1 MKIEVLDTTLRD
13 GEQTPGISLNAIK
26 KLRIATKLDEI
37 GVNSIEAGSAITS
50 EGEREAIKLITSQGL
65 NAEIVSFSRT
75 LLKDVDYCLEC
86 DVDAVNVVVPTSD
99 LHLQYKLK
107 KSQDEMLEDAVKVV
121 EYAKDHGLLVEL
133 AAEDST
139 RTEIEYLRKIFKA
152 TIDAGAD
159 RICPC
164 DTLGM
169 LTPLKSFNFYRKFT
183 DLGVPV
189 SAHCHNDFGLA
200 VANTLSAIDG
210 GATRF
215 HGTINGLGERAGNA
229 AIEEVVVSLNT
240 LYKYSEDDDESK
252 YTTDIKI
259 NQLYSTSKL
268 VSRLSN
274 AYLAPNKPIV
284 GENAFA
290 HESGIHADG
299 VIKNSATYE
308 PIMPELVGHRRKF
321 VVGKHVGTKGLDNRL
336 KELGIEVNNDQL
348 NEIFEKVK
356 DLGDKGKTV
365 TDTDLEAIAE
375 HVLNIEQENKIKLDE
390 LTIVSGN
397 KIRPTASI
405 KMNVEDKEL
414 IEADVGIG
422 PVDAAINAV
431 NKGIKNFADIK
442 LEEYHVDAVTGG
454 TDALIEVI
462 VKLSSGDKII
472 SARATEPDII
482 NASVE
487 AYIDGVNRLL
497 ENNHFSLDK
506 RQSKKGKK

>member
-99 LHLQYKLK
+99 LHLKYKLK

-121 EYAKDHGLLVEL
+121 EYAKDHGLSVEL

-139 RTEIEYLRKIFKA
+139 RTDIEYLRKIFKA

-189 SAHCHNDFGLA
+189 SAHCGLA

-240 LYKYSEDDDESK
+240 LYKYSEDDEESK

-274 AYLAPNKPIV
+274 AYLAPNKP
-284 GENAFA
+284 
-290 HESGIHADG
+290 
-299 VIKNSATYE
+299 
-308 PIMPELVGHRRKF
+308 MPELVGHRRKF
-321 VVGKHVGTKGLDNRL
+321 IVGKHVGTKGLDNRL
-336 KELGIEVNNDQL
+336 KELGIEVNSAQL
-348 NEIFEKVK
+348 NEIFLKVK

-375 HVLNIEQENKIKLDE
+375 HVLNIEQEKKINLDE

-405 KMNVEDKEL
+405 KMNIEDKEV

-462 VKLSSGDKII
+462 VKLSKALI
-472 SARATEPDII
+472 R
-482 NASVE
+482 
-487 AYIDGVNRLL
+487 R
-497 ENNHFSLDK
+497 
-506 RQSKKGKK
+506 

>member
-99 LHLQYKLK
+99 LHLKYKLK

-121 EYAKDHGLLVEL
+121 EYAKDHGLSVEL
-133 AAEDST
+133 AAEDAEDST
-139 RTEIEYLRKIFKA
+139 RTDIEYLRKIFKA

-240 LYKYSEDDDESK
+240 LYKYSEDDEESK

-299 VIKNSATYE
+299 VIKNSYRWKACWNQRIGQQIE
-308 PIMPELVGHRRKF
+308 
-321 VVGKHVGTKGLDNRL
+321 
-336 KELGIEVNNDQL
+336 GIR
-348 NEIFEKVK
+348 
-356 DLGDKGKTV
+356 
-365 TDTDLEAIAE
+365 
-375 HVLNIEQENKIKLDE
+375 H
-390 LTIVSGN
+390 
-397 KIRPTASI
+397 
-405 KMNVEDKEL
+405 
-414 IEADVGIG
+414 
-422 PVDAAINAV
+422 
-431 NKGIKNFADIK
+431 
-442 LEEYHVDAVTGG
+442 
-454 TDALIEVI
+454 
-462 VKLSSGDKII
+462 
-472 SARATEPDII
+472 
-482 NASVE
+482 
-487 AYIDGVNRLL
+487 
-497 ENNHFSLDK
+497 
-506 RQSKKGKK
+506 

>member
-13 GEQTPGISLNAIK
+13 GEQTPGISLNSTK

-50 EGEREAIKLITSQGL
+50 DGEREAIKEITSQGL

-75 LLKDVDYCLEC
+75 LIKDVDYCLEC
-86 DVDAVNVVVPTSD
+86 DVDAVNIVVPTSD
-99 LHLQYKLK
+99 LHLKYKLK
-107 KSQDEMLEDAVKVV
+107 KSQDEMLNDAVKVT
-121 EYAKDHGLLVEL
+121 EYAKDHGLVVEL

-139 RTEIEYLRKIFKA
+139 RTDIEYLRRIFKA

-164 DTLGM
+164 DTLGI
-169 LTPLKSFNFYRKFT
+169 LTPLKSFNFFKSLT
-183 DLGVPV
+183 DLGVPI

-210 GATRF
+210 GARRF
-215 HGTINGLGERAGNA
+215 HGTINGIGERAGNA
-229 AIEEVVVSLNT
+229 ALEEVVVSLDT
-240 LYKYSEDDDESK
+240 LYKDENNNKK
-252 YTTDIKI
+252 YITDIQI
-259 NQLYSTSKL
+259 DQLYKTSKL

-308 PIMPELVGHRRKF
+308 PITPELVGHRRRF
-321 VVGKHVGTKGLDNRL
+321 VIGKHVGTKGLDNRL
-336 KELGIEVNNDQL
+336 KELGITVEKENL
-348 NEIFEKVK
+348 NEIFHKVK

-375 HVLNIEQENKIKLDE
+375 HVLNIEQEKKIKLDE
-390 LTIVSGN
+390 VTIVSGN

-405 KMNVEDKEL
+405 KMDIEDKEI

-431 NKGIKNFADIK
+431 NKGIKNYANVK

-462 VKLSSGDKII
+462 IKLSSDDKII

-497 ENNHFSLDK
+497 ERK
-506 RQSKKGKK
+506 

>member
-13 GEQTPGISLNAIK
+13 GEQTPGISLNSTK

-50 EGEREAIKLITSQGL
+50 DGEREAIKEITSQGL

-75 LLKDVDYCLEC
+75 LIKDVDYCLEC
-86 DVDAVNVVVPTSD
+86 DVDAVNIVVPTSD
-99 LHLQYKLK
+99 LHLKYKLK
-107 KSQDEMLEDAVKVV
+107 KTQDEMLNDAVKVT
-121 EYAKDHGLLVEL
+121 EYAKDHGLVVEL

-139 RTEIEYLRKIFKA
+139 RTDIEYLRRIFKA

-164 DTLGM
+164 DTLGI
-169 LTPLKSFNFYRKFT
+169 LTPLKSFNFFKSLT
-183 DLGVPV
+183 DLGVPI

-210 GATRF
+210 GARRF
-215 HGTINGLGERAGNA
+215 HGTINGIGERAGNA
-229 AIEEVVVSLNT
+229 ALEEVVVSLDT
-240 LYKYSEDDDESK
+240 LYKDENNNKK
-252 YTTDIKI
+252 YTTDIQI
-259 NQLYSTSKL
+259 DQLYKTSKL

-308 PIMPELVGHRRKF
+308 PITPELVGHRRRF
-321 VVGKHVGTKGLDNRL
+321 VIGKHVGTKGLDNRL
-336 KELGIEVNNDQL
+336 KELGITVEKENL
-348 NEIFEKVK
+348 NEIFHKVK

-375 HVLNIEQENKIKLDE
+375 HVLNIEQEKKIKLDE
-390 LTIVSGN
+390 VTIVSGN

-405 KMNVEDKEL
+405 KMDIEDKEI

-431 NKGIKNFADIK
+431 NKGIKNYANVK

-462 VKLSSGDKII
+462 IKLSSEDKII

-497 ENNHFSLDK
+497 E
-506 RQSKKGKK
+506 KK

>member
-1 MKIEVLDTTLRD
+1 
-13 GEQTPGISLNAIK
+13 
-26 KLRIATKLDEI
+26 
-37 GVNSIEAGSAITS
+37 
-50 EGEREAIKLITSQGL
+50 
-65 NAEIVSFSRT
+65 
-75 LLKDVDYCLEC
+75 
-86 DVDAVNVVVPTSD
+86 
-99 LHLQYKLK
+99 
-107 KSQDEMLEDAVKVV
+107 
-121 EYAKDHGLLVEL
+121 
-133 AAEDST
+133 
-139 RTEIEYLRKIFKA
+139 
-152 TIDAGAD
+152 
-159 RICPC
+159 
-164 DTLGM
+164 M

-210 GATRF
+210 GASRF

-252 YTTDIKI
+252 YTTDIQI

-321 VVGKHVGTKGLDNRL
+321 IVGKHVGTKGLDNRL

-348 NEIFEKVK
+348 NEIFDKVK

-506 RQSKKGKK
+506 RQNKKGKK

>member
-13 GEQTPGISLNAIK
+13 GEQTPGISLNAVK

-50 EGEREAIKLITSQGL
+50 EGERKAIKLITSQGL

-75 LLKDVDYCLEC
+75 LIKDVDYCLEC
-86 DVDAVNVVVPTSD
+86 DVDAVNIVVPTSD

-107 KSQDEMLEDAVKVV
+107 KSQSEMLEDAVKVV
-121 EYAKDHGLLVEL
+121 EYAKDHGLQVEL

-139 RTEIEYLRKIFKA
+139 RTDVEYLRKIFKA

-164 DTLGM
+164 DTLGV
-169 LTPLKSFNFYRKFT
+169 LTPLKSFYFHKKFT
-183 DLGVPV
+183 DLGVPL

-210 GATRF
+210 GASRF

-229 AIEEVVVSLNT
+229 AIEEVVVSLST
-240 LYKYSEDDDESK
+240 LYKINEDEDESK

-299 VIKNSATYE
+299 VLKNSATYE

-321 VVGKHVGTKGLDNRL
+321 II
-336 KELGIEVNNDQL
+336 GINKDQL
-348 NEIFEKVK
+348 NEIFNKVK

-375 HVLNIEQENKIKLDE
+375 HVLNIEQEKKINLDE

-405 KMNVEDKEL
+405 KMNIEDKEV

-431 NKGIKNFADIK
+431 NKGIKSFADIK

-497 ENNHFSLDK
+497 EDNHLSLNKKQNKK
-506 RQSKKGKK
+506 R

>member
-13 GEQTPGISLNAIK
+13 GEQTPGISLNSIK

-50 EGEREAIKLITSQGL
+50 DGEREAIKEITSQGL

-75 LLKDVDYCLEC
+75 LIKDVDYCLEC
-86 DVDAVNVVVPTSD
+86 DVDAVNIVVPTSD
-99 LHLQYKLK
+99 LHLKYKLK
-107 KSQDEMLEDAVKVV
+107 KTQDEMLNDAVKVT
-121 EYAKDHGLLVEL
+121 EYAKDHGLVVEL

-139 RTEIEYLRKIFKA
+139 RTDIEYLRRIFKA

-164 DTLGM
+164 DTLGI
-169 LTPLKSFNFYRKFT
+169 LTPLKSFNFFKSLT
-183 DLGVPV
+183 DLGVPI

-210 GATRF
+210 GARRF
-215 HGTINGLGERAGNA
+215 HGTINGIGERAGNA
-229 AIEEVVVSLNT
+229 ALEEVVVSLDT
-240 LYKYSEDDDESK
+240 LYKDENNNKK
-252 YTTDIKI
+252 YTTDIQI
-259 NQLYSTSKL
+259 DQLYKTSKL

-308 PIMPELVGHRRKF
+308 PITPELVGHRRRF
-321 VVGKHVGTKGLDNRL
+321 VIGKHVGTKGLDNRL
-336 KELGIEVNNDQL
+336 KELGITVEKENL
-348 NEIFEKVK
+348 NEIFHKVK

-375 HVLNIEQENKIKLDE
+375 HVLNIEQEKKIKLDE
-390 LTIVSGN
+390 VTIVSGN

-405 KMNVEDKEL
+405 KMDIEDKEI

-431 NKGIKNFADIK
+431 NKGIKNYANVK

-462 VKLSSGDKII
+462 IKLSSDDKII

-497 ENNHFSLDK
+497 ERK
-506 RQSKKGKK
+506 

>member
-13 GEQTPGISLNAIK
+13 GEQTPGISLNTIK

-50 EGEREAIKLITSQGL
+50 EGEREAIKAITSQGL

-75 LLKDVDYCLEC
+75 LIKDVDYCLEC
-86 DVDAVNVVVPTSD
+86 DVDAVNIVVPTSD

-107 KSQDEMLEDAVKVV
+107 KTQDEMLEDAVKVT
-121 EYAKDHGLLVEL
+121 EYAKDHGVKVEL

-139 RTEIEYLRKIFKA
+139 RTDIQYLRKIFKA

-164 DTLGM
+164 DTLGI
-169 LTPLKSFNFYRKFT
+169 LTPLKSFNFYKQFT

-210 GATRF
+210 GASRF
-215 HGTINGLGERAGNA
+215 HATINGLGERAGNA
-229 AIEEVVVSLNT
+229 ALEEVVVSLYT
-240 LYKYSEDDDESK
+240 LYKDESNERK
-252 YTTDIKI
+252 YETDIKI
-259 NQLYSTSKL
+259 DQIYSTSKL

-321 VVGKHVGTKGLDNRL
+321 VIGKHVGTKGLNNRL
-336 KELGIEVNNDQL
+336 EELGLEVNKKQL
-348 NEIFEKVK
+348 NDIFYKVK

-375 HVLNIEQENKIKLDE
+375 HVLNIEQEKKINLDE

-405 KMNVEDKEL
+405 KLNIENEEV

-431 NKGIKNFADIK
+431 NKGIKSFADIQ

-462 VKLSSGDKII
+462 IKLSSGDKII

-497 ENNHFSLDK
+497 ENK
-506 RQSKKGKK
+506 

>member
-1 MKIEVLDTTLRD
+1 MD
-13 GEQTPGISLNAIK
+13 
-26 KLRIATKLDEI
+26 
-37 GVNSIEAGSAITS
+37 
-50 EGEREAIKLITSQGL
+50 
-65 NAEIVSFSRT
+65 
-75 LLKDVDYCLEC
+75 
-86 DVDAVNVVVPTSD
+86 
-99 LHLQYKLK
+99 
-107 KSQDEMLEDAVKVV
+107 
-121 EYAKDHGLLVEL
+121 
-133 AAEDST
+133 
-139 RTEIEYLRKIFKA
+139 
-152 TIDAGAD
+152 
-159 RICPC
+159 
-164 DTLGM
+164 
-169 LTPLKSFNFYRKFT
+169 
-183 DLGVPV
+183 
-189 SAHCHNDFGLA
+189 
-200 VANTLSAIDG
+200 
-210 GATRF
+210 
-215 HGTINGLGERAGNA
+215 
-229 AIEEVVVSLNT
+229 T
-240 LYKYSEDDDESK
+240 LYKYSEDDNESRYK
-252 YTTDIKI
+252 TDIKI

-321 VVGKHVGTKGLDNRL
+321 IVGKHVGTKGLDNRL
-336 KELGIEVNNDQL
+336 KELGLEVNDAQL
-348 NEIFEKVK
+348 NEIFIKVK

-375 HVLNIEQENKIKLDE
+375 HVLNIEQEKKINLDE

-405 KMNVEDKEL
+405 KLNIEDKEV

-506 RQSKKGKK
+506 KQIRKNKK

>member
-13 GEQTPGISLNAIK
+13 GEQTPGISLNSIK

-50 EGEREAIKLITSQGL
+50 DGEREAIKEITSQGL

-75 LLKDVDYCLEC
+75 LIKDVDYCLEC
-86 DVDAVNVVVPTSD
+86 DVDAVNIVVPTSD
-99 LHLQYKLK
+99 LHLKYKLK
-107 KSQDEMLEDAVKVV
+107 KTQDEMLNDAVKVT
-121 EYAKDHGLLVEL
+121 EYAKDHGLVVEL

-139 RTEIEYLRKIFKA
+139 RTDIEYLRRIFKA

-164 DTLGM
+164 DTLGI
-169 LTPLKSFNFYRKFT
+169 LTPLKSFNFFKSLT
-183 DLGVPV
+183 DLGVPI

-210 GATRF
+210 GARRF
-215 HGTINGLGERAGNA
+215 HGTINGIGERAGNA
-229 AIEEVVVSLNT
+229 ALEEVVVSLDT
-240 LYKYSEDDDESK
+240 LYKDENNNKK
-252 YTTDIKI
+252 YITDIQI
-259 NQLYSTSKL
+259 DQLYKTSKL

-308 PIMPELVGHRRKF
+308 PITPELVGHRRRF
-321 VVGKHVGTKGLDNRL
+321 VIGKHVGTKGLDNRL
-336 KELGIEVNNDQL
+336 KELGITVEKENL
-348 NEIFEKVK
+348 NEIFHKVK

-375 HVLNIEQENKIKLDE
+375 HVLNIEQEKKIKLDE
-390 LTIVSGN
+390 VTIVSGN

-405 KMNVEDKEL
+405 KMDIEDKEI

-431 NKGIKNFADIK
+431 NKGIKNYANVK

-462 VKLSSGDKII
+462 IKLSSDDKII

-497 ENNHFSLDK
+497 ERK
-506 RQSKKGKK
+506 

>member
-1 MKIEVLDTTLRD
+1 ME
-13 GEQTPGISLNAIK
+13 EQA
-26 KLRIATKLDEI
+26 
-37 GVNSIEAGSAITS
+37 
-50 EGEREAIKLITSQGL
+50 
-65 NAEIVSFSRT
+65 
-75 LLKDVDYCLEC
+75 
-86 DVDAVNVVVPTSD
+86 
-99 LHLQYKLK
+99 
-107 KSQDEMLEDAVKVV
+107 
-121 EYAKDHGLLVEL
+121 
-133 AAEDST
+133 
-139 RTEIEYLRKIFKA
+139 
-152 TIDAGAD
+152 
-159 RICPC
+159 
-164 DTLGM
+164 
-169 LTPLKSFNFYRKFT
+169 
-183 DLGVPV
+183 
-189 SAHCHNDFGLA
+189 
-200 VANTLSAIDG
+200 
-210 GATRF
+210 
-215 HGTINGLGERAGNA
+215 GLGERAGNA
-229 AIEEVVVSLNT
+229 ALEEVVVSLNT
-240 LYKYSEDDDESK
+240 LYKYSEDDEESR

-259 NQLYSTSKL
+259 NQLYNTSKL

-308 PIMPELVGHRRKF
+308 PILPELVGHRRKF
-321 VVGKHVGTKGLDNRL
+321 IIGKHVGTKGLDERL
-336 KELGIEVNNDQL
+336 KELGLEVNKEQL
-348 NEIFEKVK
+348 NEIFLKVK

-375 HVLNIEQENKIKLDE
+375 HVLNIEQEKKINLDE

-405 KMNVEDKEL
+405 KMDIEEKEV

-431 NKGIKNFADIK
+431 NKGIKNFTDIK

-497 ENNHFSLDK
+497 EDNHFSLDNKQGK
-506 RQSKKGKK
+506 RSKK

>member
-13 GEQTPGISLNAIK
+13 GEQTPGISLNANK
-26 KLRIATKLDEI
+26 KLRIASKLDEI
-37 GVNSIEAGSAITS
+37 GINTIEAGSAITS
-50 EGEREAIKLITSQGL
+50 SGERMAIKEITSQGF
-65 NAEIVSFSRT
+65 NAEIMSFSRT

-86 DVDAVNVVVPTSD
+86 DVDAVNIVVPTSD
-99 LHLQYKLK
+99 LHLKYKLK
-107 KSQDEMLEDAVKVV
+107 KTQEEMIEEAIAVV
-121 EYAKDHGLLVEL
+121 EYAKDHGLIVEL
-133 AAEDST
+133 SAEDAS
-139 RTEIEYLRKIFKA
+139 RTEIDYLKKVFKT

-164 DTLGM
+164 DTLGI
-169 LTPLKSFNFYRKFT
+169 LTPLKSFKFYKNFIN
-183 DLGVPV
+183 LGVPV
-189 SAHCHNDFGLA
+189 SVHCHNDFGLA

-210 GATRF
+210 GASRF

-229 AIEEVVVSLNT
+229 AIEEVVVSLET
-240 LYKYSEDDDESK
+240 LYKDNERQ

-259 NQLYSTSKL
+259 DQIYNTSKL

-274 AYLAPNKPIV
+274 AYLAPNKAIV

-321 VVGKHVGTKGLDNRL
+321 IIGKHVGTKGLDNRL
-336 KELGIEVNNDQL
+336 KELGLEVNKEQL
-348 NEIFEKVK
+348 EEIFHKVK

-375 HVLNIEQENKIKLDE
+375 HVLNIEMEKKINLDE

-405 KMNVEDKEL
+405 KLNIDEDEI

-431 NKGIKNFADIK
+431 NKGIKNFADIQ

-482 NASVE
+482 NASIE

-497 ENNHFSLDK
+497 ENE
-506 RQSKKGKK
+506 

>member
-99 LHLQYKLK
+99 LHLKYKLK

-121 EYAKDHGLLVEL
+121 EYAKDHGLSVEL

-139 RTEIEYLRKIFKA
+139 RTDIEYLRKIFKA

-240 LYKYSEDDDESK
+240 LYKYSEDDEESK

-290 HESGIHADG
+290 HESGIHAD
-299 VIKNSATYE
+299 
-308 PIMPELVGHRRKF
+308 RKF
-321 VVGKHVGTKGLDNRL
+321 IVGKHVGTKGLDNRL
-336 KELGIEVNNDQL
+336 KELGIEVNSAQL
-348 NEIFEKVK
+348 NEIFLKVK

-375 HVLNIEQENKIKLDE
+375 HVLNIEQEKKINLDE

-405 KMNVEDKEL
+405 KMNIEDKEV

-487 AYIDGVNRLL
+487 AYVDGVNRLL

-506 RQSKKGKK
+506 KQFKKNKKN

>member
-1 MKIEVLDTTLRD
+1 MPNMKIEVLDTTLRD
-13 GEQTPGISLNAIK
+13 GEQTPGISLNTTK

-50 EGEREAIKLITSQGL
+50 EGEREAIKAITSQGL
-65 NAEIVSFSRT
+65 KAEIVSFSRT
-75 LLKDVDYCLEC
+75 LIKDVDYCLEC
-86 DVDAVNVVVPTSD
+86 DVDAVNIVVPTSD

-107 KSQDEMLEDAVKVV
+107 KSQEEMLEDAVKVT
-121 EYAKDHGLLVEL
+121 EYAKAHGVTVEL

-139 RTEIEYLRKIFKA
+139 RTDIEYLRKIFRA

-164 DTLGM
+164 DTLGI
-169 LTPLKSFNFYRKFT
+169 LTPLKSFNFYKKFT

-215 HGTINGLGERAGNA
+215 HGTVNGLGERAGNA
-229 AIEEVVVSLNT
+229 ALEEVVVSLDT
-240 LYKYSEDDDESK
+240 LYTDKDKGKK

-259 NQLYSTSKL
+259 DQLYNTSKL

-274 AYLAPNKPIV
+274 AYLAPNKAIV

-308 PIMPELVGHRRKF
+308 PIMPELVGRRRKF
-321 VVGKHVGTKGLDNRL
+321 VIGKHVGTKGLDNRL
-336 KELGIEVNNDQL
+336 KELGLEVNKDQL
-348 NEIFEKVK
+348 NEIFHKVK

-375 HVLNIEQENKIKLDE
+375 YVLNIEQEKKINLDE

-397 KIRPTASI
+397 KIRPTASV
-405 KMNVEDKEL
+405 KLNVEDEEV

-431 NKGIKNFADIK
+431 NKGIKNFADIQ
-442 LEEYHVDAVTGG
+442 LEEYHEDAVTGG

-462 VKLSSGDKII
+462 IKLSSGDKII

-487 AYIDGVNRLL
+487 AYIEGVNRLL
-497 ENNHFSLDK
+497 ENKYSLK
-506 RQSKKGKK
+506 

>member
-13 GEQTPGISLNAIK
+13 GEQTPGISLNSTK

-50 EGEREAIKLITSQGL
+50 DGEREAIKEITSQGL

-75 LLKDVDYCLEC
+75 LIKDVDYCLEC
-86 DVDAVNVVVPTSD
+86 DVDAVNIVVPTSD
-99 LHLQYKLK
+99 LHLKYKLK
-107 KSQDEMLEDAVKVV
+107 KTQDEMLNDAVKVT
-121 EYAKDHGLLVEL
+121 EYAKDHGLVVEL
-133 AAEDST
+133 SAEDST
-139 RTEIEYLRKIFKA
+139 RTDIEYLRRIFKA

-164 DTLGM
+164 DTLGI
-169 LTPLKSFNFYRKFT
+169 LTPLKSFNFFKSLT
-183 DLGVPV
+183 DLGVPI

-210 GATRF
+210 GARRF
-215 HGTINGLGERAGNA
+215 HGTINGIGERAGNA
-229 AIEEVVVSLNT
+229 ALEEVVVSLDT
-240 LYKYSEDDDESK
+240 LYKDENNNKK
-252 YTTDIKI
+252 YTTDIQI
-259 NQLYSTSKL
+259 DQLYKTSKL

-308 PIMPELVGHRRKF
+308 PITPELVGHRRRF
-321 VVGKHVGTKGLDNRL
+321 VIGKHVGTKGLDNRL
-336 KELGIEVNNDQL
+336 KELGITVEKENL
-348 NEIFEKVK
+348 NEIFHKVK

-375 HVLNIEQENKIKLDE
+375 HVLNIEQEKKIKLDE
-390 LTIVSGN
+390 VTIVSGN

-405 KMNVEDKEL
+405 KMDIEDKEI

-431 NKGIKNFADIK
+431 NKGIKNYANVK

-462 VKLSSGDKII
+462 IKLSSEDKII

-497 ENNHFSLDK
+497 E
-506 RQSKKGKK
+506 KK

>member
-13 GEQTPGISLNAIK
+13 GEQTPGISLNAAK
-26 KLRIATKLDEI
+26 KLRIAVKLDEI
-37 GVNSIEAGSAITS
+37 GVNAIEAGSAVTS
-50 EGEREAIKLITSQGL
+50 EGERDAIRLITSQGL
-65 NAEIVSFSRT
+65 NAEIVSFART
-75 LLKDVDYCLEC
+75 LIKDVDYCLEC

-99 LHLQYKLK
+99 LHLKYKLR
-107 KSQDEMLEDAVKVV
+107 KSRDEMIEDAVKVV
-121 EYAKDHGLLVEL
+121 EYAKDHGLNVEV

-139 RTEIEYLRKIFKA
+139 RTDLKYLRRMYKEVIA
-152 TIDAGAD
+152 SGAD

-164 DTLGM
+164 DTVGM
-169 LTPLKSFNFYRKFT
+169 LTPLKSFKFYQSFT

-210 GATRF
+210 GAKRF
-215 HGTINGLGERAGNA
+215 HGTINGIGERAGNA
-229 AIEEVVVSLNT
+229 AIEEVVLGLNT
-240 LYKYSEDDDESK
+240 LYKDNGYEENYNWESTQK
-252 YTTDIKI
+252 KTSQYTTDIKI
-259 NQLYSTSKL
+259 NQIYNTSKL

-274 AYLAPNKPIV
+274 APIGLNKPIV

-299 VIKNSATYE
+299 VIKNSSTYE
-308 PIMPELVGHRRKF
+308 PITPELVGHRRKF
-321 VVGKHVGTKGLDNRL
+321 IIGKHVGTKGLNNRL
-336 KELGIEVNNDQL
+336 KELGIKVSDDDL
-348 NEIFEKVK
+348 MEIFAKVK
-356 DLGDKGKTV
+356 DLGDKGKTI

-375 HVLNIEQENKIKLDE
+375 HVLNIDHENKIQLEE
-390 LTIVSGN
+390 LTIVSGT

-405 KMNVEDKEL
+405 SLNMDGKEV
-414 IEADVGIG
+414 IEADIGIG
-422 PVDAAINAV
+422 PVDAAVNAV

-442 LEEYHVDAVTGG
+442 LEEYHVDAITGG

-462 VKLSSGDKII
+462 IKLSSGDKII

-487 AYIDGVNRLL
+487 AYLDGVNRLL
-497 ENNHFSLDK
+497 DLE
-506 RQSKKGKK
+506 

>member
-1 MKIEVLDTTLRD
+1 
-13 GEQTPGISLNAIK
+13 
-26 KLRIATKLDEI
+26 
-37 GVNSIEAGSAITS
+37 
-50 EGEREAIKLITSQGL
+50 
-65 NAEIVSFSRT
+65 
-75 LLKDVDYCLEC
+75 
-86 DVDAVNVVVPTSD
+86 
-99 LHLQYKLK
+99 LK

-121 EYAKDHGLLVEL
+121 EYAKDHGLVVEL

-139 RTEIEYLRKIFKA
+139 RTDIEYLRRIFKA

-169 LTPLKSFNFYRKFT
+169 LTPLKSFNFHRKLS
-183 DLGVPV
+183 DLGVPL

-210 GATRF
+210 GASRF

-240 LYKYSEDDDESK
+240 LYKYSEEDEESK

-290 HESGIHADG
+290 HESGIHTDG

-321 VVGKHVGTKGLDNRL
+321 IIGKHVGTKGLDERL
-336 KELGIEVNNDQL
+336 KELGLEVNKDQL
-348 NEIFEKVK
+348 NEIFIKVK

-375 HVLNIEQENKIKLDE
+375 HVLNIEQEKKINLDE
-390 LTIVSGN
+390 LTINGSRYLLCEMPLTPFDTHNV
-397 KIRPTASI
+397 IRWF
-405 KMNVEDKEL
+405 DEL
-414 IEADVGIG
+414 IDRSYIPVLAHPERYVELHRDYNLVDEILARPILLQVNIDSLRGRNGEAPHGMAMDLINRGFAHFMAS
-422 PVDAAINAV
+422 DAHDLVYRHTRLTEKFEDFSDDITDEIIETFMRDNPLKV
-431 NKGIKNFADIK
+431 LNNK
-442 LEEYHVDAVTGG
+442 
-454 TDALIEVI
+454 
-462 VKLSSGDKII
+462 
-472 SARATEPDII
+472 DII
-482 NASVE
+482 
-487 AYIDGVNRLL
+487 
-497 ENNHFSLDK
+497 
-506 RQSKKGKK
+506 